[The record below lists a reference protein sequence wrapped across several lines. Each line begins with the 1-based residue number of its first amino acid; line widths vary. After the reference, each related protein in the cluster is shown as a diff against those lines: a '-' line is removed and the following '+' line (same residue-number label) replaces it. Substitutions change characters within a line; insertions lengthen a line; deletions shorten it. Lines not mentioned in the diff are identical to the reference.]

1 MDTAT
6 ACSVCSER
14 THHSSKCPEL
24 TECLGYGISKPPAG
38 YSGDDE
44 EDAIHMCNTHSSD
57 HTHAYTCVGKSCR
70 NRKALTRLIR
80 PLCP

>member
-24 TECLGYGISKPPAG
+24 TECLGHGITKPPAG

-44 EDAIHMCNTHSSD
+44 EDAIQMCNTHSSS
-57 HTHAYTCVGKSCR
+57 HTHAYTCSGKSCR
-70 NRKALTRLIR
+70 NRKALTLLAQS
-80 PLCP
+80 PCL